1 MKGIGPVAIAL
12 VVAFFLVGLV
22 GLIGHTMFGATVERS
37 ISAQETEVIRAIN
50 KLEIVKIG
58 LPYALE
64 YSFQQAFYDVSKNG
78 GYYSILVDIP
88 TYNNLPVWRKYDKT
102 YQPDYVANIIQA
114 TLNNLNKYVSQVKT
128 LNIPHYTGVDI
139 LCGGGILYQY
149 EFNPPETCYYSRLTL
164 RGERIGDIAYSDEC
178 GPYGFCGLMR
188 GGCSFY
194 SPACFGK
201 KSDTVQYN
209 VGWCYDEYYLNGD
222 SESYKVTAAEVNNHA
237 YIWASGE
244 PYSDVSWAIECCLP
258 GTGTDGCNSD
268 STEGQRFH
276 ANNVFSLANKDKI
289 DKYKASEE
297 DVVKKFNLA
306 WCGNKDRNCLLCH
319 VDVKD
324 TSKTK
329 WYVCEGSWVPEK
341 YGVVVVKAGE
351 RVGSFECGYDGQWIQ
366 PTNVFCPVDTVTLKA
381 TSSGLISIETELYKA
396 YENPNT
402 SQVVKS
408 NLFNMFR
415 IARERFVEE
424 DTIKSTIENVVSTNE
439 FTCESDNSTV
449 RNRVSSAI
457 TSRFSD
463 GDVYV
468 QITPVRVAIKPDCNS
483 TVAVAVEVKIKDQLP
498 YLVYDGTT
506 AYRNP
511 ELRFYVIT
519 SNDYSFQPI

>member
-1 MKGIGPVAIAL
+1 MKGISVVVIAL
-12 VVAFFLVGLV
+12 AGVIFGLSLEAIFLSTS
-22 GLIGHTMFGATVERS
+22 IRMSVERS
-37 ISAQETEVIRAIN
+37 ISSQEVEILRAIN
-50 KLEIVKIG
+50 KLEMVKIG

-78 GYYSILVDIP
+78 GYYSIPADIP

-102 YQPDYVANIIQA
+102 YQPGYVANTIQT
-114 TLNNLNKYVSQVKT
+114 TLNNLNKYAAQVEFAN
-128 LNIPHYTGVDI
+128 LPQYTGMDI
-139 LCGGGILYQY
+139 LCGGGGPSYKY
-149 EFNPPETCYYSRLTL
+149 VFEKPEVCYYSLVTGHGSRD
-164 RGERIGDIAYSDEC
+164 GDITWSEGSILERGQCAVANPDCWGLFGGVRSDTIR
-178 GPYGFCGLMR
+178 FHV
-188 GGCSFY
+188 GGCS
-194 SPACFGK
+194 
-201 KSDTVQYN
+201 
-209 VGWCYDEYYLNGD
+209 DEYYFHGD
-222 SESYKVTAAEVNNHA
+222 HKEYEVSSVEVGGHS
-237 YIWASGE
+237 YIWASGDPKPE
-244 PYSDVSWAIECCLP
+244 ESWAVECCMSGS
-258 GTGTDGCNSD
+258 GTEGCNSD
-268 STEGQRFH
+268 SDNGQRFH
-276 ANNVFSLANKDKI
+276 ANNVFNLANKDKI
-289 DKYKASEE
+289 DLDGASSE

-319 VDVKD
+319 VDIKD
-324 TSKTK
+324 ASKTK
-329 WYVCEGSWVPEK
+329 WYVCEGYPVPEG

-408 NLFNMFR
+408 NLFNVFR

-424 DTIKSTIENVVSTNE
+424 DTIKSTIENVVSANE
-439 FTCESDNSTV
+439 FTCNSDNSTV
-449 RNRVSSAI
+449 RSRVSSAI

-463 GDVYV
+463 GNVYV
-468 QITPVRVAIKPDCNS
+468 QITPVRVVIKPDCNS

-498 YLVYDGTT
+498 YLAYDGTT